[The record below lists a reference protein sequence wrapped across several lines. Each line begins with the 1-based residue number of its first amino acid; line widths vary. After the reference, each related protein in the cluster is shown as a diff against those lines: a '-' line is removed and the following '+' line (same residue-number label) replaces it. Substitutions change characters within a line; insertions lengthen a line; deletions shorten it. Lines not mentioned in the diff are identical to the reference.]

1 MSNHMQHLPGRPE
14 SEHRPDNGS
23 EPRRRGFWTSTTG
36 LLTIAFLAIAAFFLV
51 SEHRAHALGFL
62 PWLLL
67 LACPLLHVFGHGGH
81 GGPHGHSSDGD
92 RGSNGDRAQPHQHR
106 NIE

>member
-1 MSNHMQHLPGRPE
+1 MSDHVQHLPGRPE
-14 SEHRPDNGS
+14 AEHRPGNGS
-23 EPRRRGFWTSTTG
+23 EPKKSFWTSTTG
-36 LLTIAFLAIAAFFLV
+36 LVTIAFLAIAAFFLV

-67 LACPLLHVFGHGGH
+67 LACPLLHMFGHGGH
-81 GGPHGHSSDGD
+81 GGHHGRSSDGE
-92 RGSNGDRAQPHQHR
+92 RGQSHQHR